1 MQEFLSNINRLTIA
15 GSDNVCLQ
23 CQFDIDEYQDELFN
37 EFNIN
42 FPESLAKAVPKRR
55 AEFLA
60 GRIIVREAMRIMV
73 LPMIDIPIG
82 MNRAPCWPKGVAG
95 SITHS
100 GNQVFCLL
108 SKNNNCIGIDYEE
121 IISDENVADIQCS
134 IVSEEEVSL
143 FSEVSSDYNK
153 VLTLAFSAKESLFK
167 ALYFSVRK
175 YFDFLDVTII
185 SFQDELSD
193 DGSSLL
199 GLTLEVNTDLNEDIR
214 KGRTFNVLYQWQD
227 AGVLTFISINL

>member
-1 MQEFLSNINRLTIA
+1 MQEFLSNTNRLIIT

-23 CQFDIDEYQDELFN
+23 CQFNIDAYRDELFN
-37 EFNIN
+37 EFKIL
-42 FPESLAKAVPKRR
+42 FPESLAKAVPKRK

-60 GRIIVREAMRIMV
+60 GRIIVREAMRIMA

-82 MNRAPCWPKGVAG
+82 KNRAPYWPGGVAG

-108 SKNNNCIGIDYEE
+108 SKKNNGIGIDYEE
-121 IISDENVADIQCS
+121 IISTENAAGIQRS
-134 IVSEEEVSL
+134 IVSEAEVRL
-143 FSEVSSDYNK
+143 FSEMNSDDNE

-185 SFQDELSD
+185 SFQDKLSD
-193 DGSSLL
+193 DSSSLL
-199 GLTLEVNTDLNEDIR
+199 GLTLEVNVDLNEDVR
-214 KGRTFNVLYQWQD
+214 KGRTFKILYQWQD
-227 AGVLTFISINL
+227 AGVLTFISVNL

>member
-37 EFNIN
+37 DFNII
-42 FPESLAKAVPKRR
+42 FPESLAKAVPKRK

-100 GNQVFCLL
+100 GNQVLCLL
-108 SKNNNCIGIDYEE
+108 SKKNNGIGIDYEE
-121 IISDENVADIQCS
+121 IIPTENAADFQRS
-134 IVSEEEVSL
+134 IVSEAEIRL
-143 FSEVSSDYNK
+143 FGEVSSDYNK
-153 VLTLAFSAKESLFK
+153 ILTLAFSAKESIFK
-167 ALYFSVRK
+167 ALYFSVKK
-175 YFDFLDVTII
+175 YFDFLDVAII

>member
-1 MQEFLSNINRLTIA
+1 MPTFLSSINRLAIT

-23 CQFDIDEYQDELFN
+23 CQFNIDIYRDELFS
-37 EFNIN
+37 EFDIL
-42 FPESLAKAVPKRR
+42 FPESLAKAVPKRK

-60 GRIIVREAMRIMV
+60 GRIIVREAMSIMA
-73 LPMIDIPIG
+73 LPIKDIPIG
-82 MNRAPCWPKGVAG
+82 MNRAPCWPEGVAG

-108 SKNNNCIGIDYEE
+108 SKKNNGIGIDYEE

-143 FSEVSSDYNK
+143 FSEISSDYNK

-227 AGVLTFISINL
+227 AGVLTFINVNV

>member
-37 EFNIN
+37 EFNII

-60 GRIIVREAMRIMV
+60 GRIIVREAMRIML

-82 MNRAPCWPKGVAG
+82 MNRSPCWPEGIAG

-100 GNQVFCLL
+100 GNQVLCLL
-108 SKNNNCIGIDYEE
+108 SKKNNGIGIDYEE
-121 IISDENVADIQCS
+121 IIPTENAADFQRS
-134 IVSEEEVSL
+134 IVSEAEIRL
-143 FSEVSSDYNK
+143 FGEVSSDYNK
-153 VLTLAFSAKESLFK
+153 ILTLAFSAKESIFK
-167 ALYFSVRK
+167 ALYFSVKK
-175 YFDFLDVTII
+175 YFDFLDVAII

>member
-1 MQEFLSNINRLTIA
+1 MPTFLSNINRLTIT
-15 GSDNVCLQ
+15 GSDNVCLK
-23 CQFDIDEYQDELFN
+23 CQFNIDIYQDELFD
-37 EFNIN
+37 EFNIY
-42 FPESLAKAVPKRR
+42 FPESLAKAVPKRK

-60 GRIIVREAMRIMV
+60 GRIVVREAMKIMA

-82 MNRAPCWPKGVAG
+82 MNRAPCWPEGVVG

-100 GNQVFCLL
+100 GNQVFCIL
-108 SKNNNCIGIDYEE
+108 SKKNNAIGIDYEE
-121 IISDENVADIQCS
+121 VISGEDAANIQRS

-143 FSEVSSDYNK
+143 FGEVNSDYNK